1 MKLLCI
7 IKYIVKFVSNK
18 VWILNTNHMKKN
30 YLVWIGIIITAFFM
44 SGCLTCEKK
53 EYTFDFTG
61 KDSGRLTIKYINLM
75 STMDDTV
82 DISEEDFSSLITD
95 YYEGTEI
102 ENEFPD
108 AVVVSKR
115 LFEEN
120 GVLCGEIVLE
130 FTDLAMGHLY
140 QYKDKGPLMYCLSC
154 YSIDSEY
161 YAESNGEYGG
171 DVMPVVFWD
180 PGLKSLTLSTDVTFP
195 DETTVSLLE
204 KYTEWE
210 AGK

>member
-1 MKLLCI
+1 
-7 IKYIVKFVSNK
+7 
-18 VWILNTNHMKKN
+18 MKK
-30 YLVWIGIIITAFFM
+30 YLLVWIGLIITVLFM

-75 STMDDTV
+75 STMDDSV

-108 AVVVSKR
+108 AIVASKR

-130 FTDLAMGHLY
+130 FSEIAMGHLY
-140 QYKDKGPLMYCLSC
+140 QHNGKGPLMYCLSC

-161 YAESNGEYGG
+161 YSESNGEYGG
-171 DVMPVVFWD
+171 DIMPVVFWD
-180 PGLKSLTLSTDVTFP
+180 SGLKTLTLSTDVTYP
-195 DETTVSLLE
+195 DETTVGLLDR
-204 KYTEWE
+204 YTEWQ
-210 AGK
+210 AGQ

>member
-1 MKLLCI
+1 
-7 IKYIVKFVSNK
+7 
-18 VWILNTNHMKKN
+18 MKKN
-30 YLVWIGIIITAFFM
+30 YLIWFSLIITVLFM

-53 EYTFDFTG
+53 EYTFKFTD
-61 KDSGRLTIKYINLM
+61 KESGILTIKYVNLM

-82 DISEEDFSSLITD
+82 DISEEDFTSLMAD

-102 ENEFPD
+102 ENEFPE
-108 AVVVSKR
+108 ATVVSKR

-130 FTDLAMGHLY
+130 FTNLAMGHLY
-140 QYKDKGPLMYCLSC
+140 QHNGKGPLMYCLSC
-154 YSIDSEY
+154 FAIDSEY
-161 YAESNGEYGG
+161 YSESNGEYGG

-180 PGLKSLTLSTDVTFP
+180 SDLKDLNLTTDVTIP
-195 DETTVSLLE
+195 DETTVSLLDR
-204 KYTEWE
+204 YLEWE